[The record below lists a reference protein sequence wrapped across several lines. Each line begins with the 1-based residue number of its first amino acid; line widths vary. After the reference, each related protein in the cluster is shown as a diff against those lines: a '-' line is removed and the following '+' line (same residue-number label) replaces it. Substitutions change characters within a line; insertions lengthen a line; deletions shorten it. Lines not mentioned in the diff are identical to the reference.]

1 MSLWWGVVIINLK
14 KIFTCGGLFGILL
27 VSFRVWGEDA
37 VSTDIQKLQQL
48 LEEQRKQLEIQKN
61 QIEGMNR
68 RLDTLLVK
76 PGDAAKSPAPAPQS
90 GQLTTPPSGKDAP
103 PIKPVGQA
111 PERPRPPDISIVSE
125 QRGVLT
131 PRGTLI
137 VEPSFQYTNSSVHR
151 VALEGFTFLPAL
163 LIGRVDVKKVS
174 RDTYI
179 AAIAARYGITPRFE
193 VEVKL
198 PYVNRSDTTTARP
211 LNLGTNADQQLIT
224 ENVGG
229 NNIGDAELALRYQM
243 TQGQGGWPY
252 LIGNFRAKSHTGTS
266 PYDVEFDD
274 KTGLQK
280 SLPTGSGFWG
290 VQPSLTMI
298 IPSDPAVI
306 FANVSYLW
314 NIERKLEQ
322 YGRIDPGN
330 AVGVNF
336 GMGLSLNEKASFS
349 LAYDLSV
356 IGKTKRN
363 GEPIPLSETL
373 KIGSLLFGY
382 SYRVTPH
389 TSVNISIGAGI
400 TADAP
405 DMQLIFRVP
414 TTFFSKAQGK
424 R

>member
-1 MSLWWGVVIINLK
+1 MIINIK
-14 KIFTCGGLFGILL
+14 NIFICGGFFGILL
-27 VSFRVWGEDA
+27 MSFHAWGEDA
-37 VSTDIQKLQQL
+37 ASENKTDIQKLQQL

-61 QIEGMNR
+61 QLEGMRR
-68 RLDTLLVK
+68 RLDTLQVK
-76 PGDAAKSPAPAPQS
+76 PEDAVKPPAPASRPEQI
-90 GQLTTPPSGKDAP
+90 TPSLPAKDASP
-103 PIKPVGQA
+103 VQPVGKA
-111 PERPRPPDISIVSE
+111 PERPQRPPDILIASE

-163 LIGRVDVKKVS
+163 LIGRIDIKKVN

-179 AAIAARYGITPRFE
+179 AAVAARYGITPRLE
-193 VEVKL
+193 VEVKI

-211 LNLGTNADQQLIT
+211 LNLGAGEDQRLIT
-224 ENVGG
+224 EKVGG
-229 NNIGDAELALRYQM
+229 ENIGDAEFALRYQM

-280 SLPTGSGFWG
+280 TLPTGSGFWG

-330 AVGVNF
+330 AIGVNF

-349 LAYDLSV
+349 LAYDLNV
-356 IGKTKRN
+356 IGKTKQN

-373 KIGSLLFGY
+373 KIASLLFGY
-382 SYRVTPH
+382 SYRVTPD
-389 TSVNISIGAGI
+389 TSVNISIGTGV

-405 DMQLIFRVP
+405 DMQLAVRVP
-414 TTFFSKAQGK
+414 TAFFSKAQGK

>member
-1 MSLWWGVVIINLK
+1 MPLWWGVVIINLK

-27 VSFRVWGEDA
+27 MSFHAWGEDA
-37 VSTDIQKLQQL
+37 SSENKMDIQKLQQL
-48 LEEQRKQLEIQKN
+48 LEEQRKQVEIQKN
-61 QIEGMNR
+61 QLEGIRR

-76 PGDAAKSPAPAPQS
+76 PEDAVKPRAPASQPE
-90 GQLTTPPSGKDAP
+90 QLTPKDVPPVQ
-103 PIKPVGQA
+103 PVGKA
-111 PERPRPPDISIVSE
+111 PERPRPPDILIASE

-163 LIGRVDVKKVS
+163 LIGKVDIKKVS

-179 AAIAARYGITPRFE
+179 AAVAARYGITPRFE
-193 VEVKL
+193 VEVKI

-211 LNLGTNADQQLIT
+211 LNEGTDADKQLIT
-224 ENVGG
+224 ESVGG
-229 NNIGDAELALRYQM
+229 KNIGDAEFALRYQM
-243 TQGQGGWPY
+243 TQGQGNWPY

-274 KTGLQK
+274 RTGLQK
-280 SLPTGSGFWG
+280 TLPTGSGFWG

-330 AVGVNF
+330 AIGVNF

-356 IGKTKRN
+356 IGKTKQN

-382 SYRVTPH
+382 SYRVTPD

-405 DMQLIFRVP
+405 DMQLAVRVP
-414 TTFFSKAQGK
+414 TAFFSKAQGK

>member
-1 MSLWWGVVIINLK
+1 MPLSWGVVITILRNIVTL
-14 KIFTCGGLFGILL
+14 GGLFGILL
-27 VSFRVWGEDA
+27 MSFHAWGEDA
-37 VSTDIQKLQQL
+37 VSGDKTDIQKLQQL
-48 LEEQRKQLEIQKN
+48 LEEQRKQMDVQKN
-61 QIEGMNR
+61 QLENMRR
-68 RLDTLLVK
+68 RLDTLLEK
-76 PGDAAKSPAPAPQS
+76 PTDAIKPPVPASLP
-90 GQLTTPPSGKDAP
+90 GKDALP
-103 PIKPVGQA
+103 VKPVGQA
-111 PERPRPPDISIVSE
+111 PERPRPPDIPIGSE

-137 VEPSFQYTNSSVHR
+137 VEPSLQYTNSSVHR

-163 LIGRVDVKKVS
+163 LIGKVDIKKVS

-179 AAIAARYGITPRFE
+179 AAVAARYGITPRFE
-193 VEVKL
+193 IEVKL

-211 LNLGTNADQQLIT
+211 LNLGADADQQLIT
-224 ENVGG
+224 ESVGG
-229 NNIGDAELALRYQM
+229 KNIGDAEFALRYQLS
-243 TQGQGGWPY
+243 QGQGGWPY
-252 LIGNFRAKSHTGTS
+252 VIGNFRAKSHTGTS
-266 PYDVEFDD
+266 PYDVEFDE

-280 SLPTGSGFWG
+280 ALPTGSGFWG

-314 NIERKLEQ
+314 NIERTLEK

-330 AVGVNF
+330 AIGVNF

-356 IGKTKRN
+356 IGKTKQN

-373 KIGSLLFGY
+373 KIGSLLLGY
-382 SYRVTPH
+382 SYRITPD

-405 DMQLIFRVP
+405 DMQLAMRMP
-414 TTFFSKAQGK
+414 MAFFSKAQD
-424 R
+424 RR